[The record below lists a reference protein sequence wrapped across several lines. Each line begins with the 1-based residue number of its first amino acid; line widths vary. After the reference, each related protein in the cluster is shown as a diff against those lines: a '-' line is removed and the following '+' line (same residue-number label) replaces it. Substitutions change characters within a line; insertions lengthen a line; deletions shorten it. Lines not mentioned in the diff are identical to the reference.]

1 MIESKEITQ
10 RNHRWMVAALIF
22 GGLLAACSV
31 AVLLLVVFISPSS
44 ETVAGTTKNE
54 PAKVEPIE
62 GTALSRVIL
71 TEKAAERLDIQ
82 TVTVGDAEVVSAE
95 GETTVRTVIPYA
107 AVLYD
112 VNGDTFAYTN
122 PEPLTFIRAPITVDY
137 IEGDV
142 AVLSDGPSS
151 GTAVVTVGAA
161 ELFGAEFEFEEE

>member
-31 AVLLLVVFISPSS
+31 AVVLLVVFISPSS

-62 GTALSRVIL
+62 GTDLSRVIL
-71 TEKAAERLDIQ
+71 TEKAAERLGIE
-82 TVTVGDAEVVSAE
+82 TAPIGDAEVVRE
-95 GETTVRTVIPYA
+95 GSSGNRVIPYG
-107 AVLYD
+107 AVLYET
-112 VNGDTFAYTN
+112 NGDAFVYTN
-122 PEPLTFIRAPITVDY
+122 PEPLTFVRAPISVDY
-137 IEGDV
+137 IEGEL
-142 AVLSDGPSS
+142 AVLLDGPPS

-161 ELFGAEFEFEEE
+161 ELLGAEFGVGK